1 MYSADHYTHGTLV
14 IDTLLSKSNIGL
26 LFFIAII
33 AIILSV
39 LSYQYSS
46 FTASKI
52 AGIASDDV
60 RTNAKIEAYHLS
72 QILIHSINSITN
84 NFRALTNSLPVLN
97 AETDTIQFLLN
108 NAQDSTS
115 ELTSAYY
122 LLDSNGKVISSS
134 NKSGTELEYESG
146 LDLRNM
152 EYYLIPR
159 NTQLPYYSTVNQ
171 SPDGAKIFISF
182 PIFDQ
187 KTDVAGDTSGIN
199 TTRGIQGVIV
209 SAIDVERVGSFLQ
222 DKLSPEL
229 ISNVG
234 LMDKNGIFLYARNES
249 LIGKN
254 FLSKDFQSTIP
265 VNIKD
270 SYNNILKRSLRPE
283 AGAEDVS
290 FNDKTTTIS
299 YQPIIIDGK
308 QLWTLYIGSPHT
320 LTSDVGL
327 LIDQQKNFS
336 TLVVMVIGA
345 LAIGI
350 AFVILSW
357 NKRLK
362 TSVTNRTLELK
373 TANDS
378 LTESNRLLADANE
391 QLKVHDKMQK
401 EFINVAAHEL
411 RTPIMPILG
420 DAQYI
425 ERQFSSEDV
434 RIQIEKDQVSSLI
447 RNAKRLDRLASDILD
462 VTRIESKSLR
472 LHKEK
477 FNLKDVVCGSLADV
491 KRYDNERSKFPD
503 VRYTPKDI
511 FLEADKG
518 RLTQVITN
526 LLSNAIK
533 FTDNG
538 VITIDTTESDKE
550 VIVSI
555 RDTGSGIGPEIFPK
569 LFSKF
574 ITKSDRGTGLGLF
587 ISKSIME
594 SHGGRIWAENNQFGP
609 GATFYFS
616 LPAANSCLD
625 RH

>member
-1 MYSADHYTHGTLV
+1 MINSLF
-14 IDTLLSKSNIGL
+14 SKSNIGL

-33 AIILSV
+33 ATILSI

-52 AGIASDDV
+52 AGIASEDV
-60 RTNAKIEAYHLS
+60 RSNAEIEAYHLS

-84 NFRALTNSLPVLN
+84 NLEALTNSVPLLYSDNQTVK
-97 AETDTIQFLLN
+97 FLLN
-108 NAQDSTS
+108 NAQDSTR

-122 LLDSNGKVISSS
+122 LLDSNGKVISWSNSS
-134 NKSGTELEYESG
+134 DSELQLQRD
-146 LDLRNM
+146 LDLSKM
-152 EYYLIPR
+152 EYYLAPR
-159 NTQLPYYSTVNQ
+159 NTKMPYYSTVNR
-171 SPDGAKIFISF
+171 SPSGDKIFISF
-182 PIFDQ
+182 PILSTSVDTARN
-187 KTDVAGDTSGIN
+187 TD
-199 TTRGIQGVIV
+199 TTESFRGVIV
-209 SAIDVERVGSFLQ
+209 SAIDVNRVGKFLQ
-222 DKLSPEL
+222 DRLSPEL
-229 ISNVG
+229 VSNVG

-265 VNIKD
+265 SNIKN
-270 SYNNILKRSLRPE
+270 SYNDILKRSLGPR
-283 AGAEDVS
+283 AGAQDVS
-290 FNDKTTTIS
+290 ISDKTTTIS
-299 YQPIIIDGK
+299 YRPIIIDGK

-327 LIDQQKNFS
+327 LIEQQKNFS
-336 TLVVMVIGA
+336 TMVVIIIGA
-345 LAIGI
+345 IAIGI

-362 TSVTNRTLELK
+362 TSVMNRTLELK
-373 TANDS
+373 RANDS
-378 LTESNRLLADANE
+378 LIESNRLLEAANE
-391 QLKVHDKMQK
+391 QLKVHDRMQK

-425 ERQFSSEDV
+425 ERQFDNDDP

-462 VTRIESKSLR
+462 VTRIESKSLK
-472 LHKEK
+472 LNKEK
-477 FNLKDVVCGSLADV
+477 FNLKDIVLSNLADI
-491 KRYDNERSKFPD
+491 KRFEYEGSGFPD
-503 VRYTPKDI
+503 IKYIPKDI
-511 FLEADKG
+511 IVNADKG
-518 RLTQVITN
+518 RLSQVIAN

-533 FTDNG
+533 FTDKG
-538 VITIDTTESDKE
+538 VITIKTSESDGE
-550 VIVSI
+550 VIASI
-555 RDTGSGIGPEIFPK
+555 RDSGSGIDPEIFPK

-587 ISKSIME
+587 ISKSIIE
-594 SHGGRIWAENNQFGP
+594 SHGGKIWAENNRFEP

-616 LPAANSCLD
+616 LPAVDNGLD

>member
-1 MYSADHYTHGTLV
+1 V
-14 IDTLLSKSNIGL
+14 INSLFSKSNIGL

-33 AIILSV
+33 ATILSI

-52 AGIASDDV
+52 AGISSEDV
-60 RTNAKIEAYHLS
+60 RSNARIEAYHLS

-84 NFRALTNSLPVLN
+84 NLEALTNSVPLLYSDNQTVK
-97 AETDTIQFLLN
+97 FLLN
-108 NAQDSTS
+108 NAQDSTR

-122 LLDSNGKVISSS
+122 LIDSNGKVISWSD
-134 NKSGTELEYESG
+134 SGDSELQLQRD
-146 LDLRNM
+146 LDLSKM
-152 EYYLIPR
+152 EYYLSPR
-159 NTQLPYYSTVNQ
+159 NTEMPYYSTVIR
-171 SPDGAKIFISF
+171 SPSGDKIFISF
-182 PIFDQ
+182 PILSSS
-187 KTDVAGDTSGIN
+187 VDTARN
-199 TTRGIQGVIV
+199 TNTSNATESFRGVIV
-209 SAIDVERVGSFLQ
+209 SAIDVNRVGKFLQ
-222 DKLSPEL
+222 DRLSPEL
-229 ISNVG
+229 VSNVG

-265 VNIKD
+265 SNIKN
-270 SYNNILKRSLRPE
+270 SYNDILKRSLGPR
-283 AGAEDVS
+283 AGAQDVS
-290 FNDKTTTIS
+290 ISDKTTTIS
-299 YQPIIIDGK
+299 YRPIIIDGK

-336 TLVVMVIGA
+336 TMVVIIIGA
-345 LAIGI
+345 IAIGI
-350 AFVILSW
+350 AFIILSW

-362 TSVTNRTLELK
+362 TSVMNRTLELK
-373 TANDS
+373 RANDS
-378 LTESNRLLADANE
+378 LIESNRLLEAANE
-391 QLKVHDKMQK
+391 QLKVHDRMQK

-425 ERQFSSEDV
+425 ERQFDNDDP

-462 VTRIESKSLR
+462 VTRIESKSLK
-472 LHKEK
+472 LNKEK
-477 FNLKDVVCGSLADV
+477 FNLKDIILSNLADI
-491 KRYDNERSKFPD
+491 KRFEYEGSGFPD
-503 VRYTPKDI
+503 IKYTPKDI
-511 FLEADKG
+511 IVNADKG
-518 RLTQVITN
+518 RLSQVIAN

-533 FTDNG
+533 FTDKG
-538 VITIDTTESDKE
+538 VISIETSESDGE
-550 VIVSI
+550 VIATI
-555 RDTGSGIGPEIFPK
+555 RDSGSGIDPEIFPK

-587 ISKSIME
+587 ISKSIIE
-594 SHGGRIWAENNQFGP
+594 SHGGKIWAENNRFEP

-616 LPAANSCLD
+616 LPAVDNGLD

>member
-1 MYSADHYTHGTLV
+1 MINSLF
-14 IDTLLSKSNIGL
+14 SKSNIGL

-33 AIILSV
+33 ATILSI

-52 AGIASDDV
+52 AGIASEDV
-60 RTNAKIEAYHLS
+60 RSNARIEAYHLS

-84 NFRALTNSLPVLN
+84 NLEALTNSVPLLYSDNQTVK
-97 AETDTIQFLLN
+97 FLLN
-108 NAQDSTS
+108 NAQDSTR

-122 LLDSNGKVISSS
+122 LLDSNGKVISWSNSS
-134 NKSGTELEYESG
+134 DSG
-146 LDLRNM
+146 LQLQRDLDLSKM
-152 EYYLIPR
+152 EYYLAPR
-159 NTQLPYYSTVNQ
+159 NTKMPYYSTVSR
-171 SPDGAKIFISF
+171 SPSGDKIFISF
-182 PIFDQ
+182 PILS
-187 KTDVAGDTSGIN
+187 TSVDTSRNTDTPN
-199 TTRGIQGVIV
+199 TTESFRGVIV
-209 SAIDVERVGSFLQ
+209 SAIDVNRVGKFLQ
-222 DKLSPEL
+222 DRLSPEL
-229 ISNVG
+229 VSNVG

-265 VNIKD
+265 SNIKN
-270 SYNNILKRSLRPE
+270 SYNDILKRSLGPR
-283 AGAEDVS
+283 AGAQDVS
-290 FNDKTTTIS
+290 ISDKTTTIS
-299 YQPIIIDGK
+299 YRPIIIDGK

-327 LIDQQKNFS
+327 LIEQQKNFS
-336 TLVVMVIGA
+336 TMVVIIIGA
-345 LAIGI
+345 IAIGI
-350 AFVILSW
+350 AFIILSW

-362 TSVTNRTLELK
+362 TSVMNRTFELK
-373 TANDS
+373 RANDS
-378 LTESNRLLADANE
+378 LIESNRLLEAANE
-391 QLKVHDKMQK
+391 QLKVHDRMQK

-425 ERQFSSEDV
+425 ERQFDNDDP

-462 VTRIESKSLR
+462 VTRIESKSLK
-472 LHKEK
+472 LNKEK
-477 FNLKDVVCGSLADV
+477 FNLKDIVLSNLADI
-491 KRYDNERSKFPD
+491 KRFEYEGSGFPD
-503 VRYTPKDI
+503 IKYTPKDI
-511 FLEADKG
+511 IVNADKG
-518 RLTQVITN
+518 RLSQVIAN

-533 FTDNG
+533 FTDKG
-538 VITIDTTESDKE
+538 VITIETSESDGE
-550 VIVSI
+550 VIASI
-555 RDTGSGIGPEIFPK
+555 RDSGSGIDPEIFPK

-587 ISKSIME
+587 ISKSIIE
-594 SHGGRIWAENNQFGP
+594 SHGGKIWAENNRFEP

-616 LPAANSCLD
+616 LPAVDNGLD

>member
-1 MYSADHYTHGTLV
+1 MINSLF
-14 IDTLLSKSNIGL
+14 SKSNIGL

-33 AIILSV
+33 ATILSI

-52 AGIASDDV
+52 AGIASEDV
-60 RTNAKIEAYHLS
+60 RSNAEIEAYHLS

-84 NFRALTNSLPVLN
+84 NLEALTNSVPLLYSDNQTV
-97 AETDTIQFLLN
+97 QFLLN
-108 NAQDSTS
+108 NAQDSTR

-122 LLDSNGKVISSS
+122 LLDSNGKVISWSNSS
-134 NKSGTELEYESG
+134 DSELQLQRD
-146 LDLRNM
+146 LDLSKM
-152 EYYLIPR
+152 EYYLAPR
-159 NTQLPYYSTVNQ
+159 NTKMPYYSTVNR
-171 SPDGAKIFISF
+171 SPSGDKIFISF
-182 PIFDQ
+182 PILSTSVDTAR
-187 KTDVAGDTSGIN
+187 KTD
-199 TTRGIQGVIV
+199 TTESFRGVIV
-209 SAIDVERVGSFLQ
+209 SAIDVNRVGKFLQ
-222 DKLSPEL
+222 DRLSPEL
-229 ISNVG
+229 VSNVG

-265 VNIKD
+265 SNIKN
-270 SYNNILKRSLRPE
+270 SYNDILKRSLGPR
-283 AGAEDVS
+283 AGAQDVS
-290 FNDKTTTIS
+290 ISDKTTTIS
-299 YQPIIIDGK
+299 YRPIIIDGK

-327 LIDQQKNFS
+327 LIEQQKNFS
-336 TLVVMVIGA
+336 TMVVIIIGA
-345 LAIGI
+345 IAIGI

-362 TSVTNRTLELK
+362 TSVMNRTLELK
-373 TANDS
+373 RANDS
-378 LTESNRLLADANE
+378 LIESNRLLEAANE
-391 QLKVHDKMQK
+391 QLKVHDRMQK

-425 ERQFSSEDV
+425 ERQFDNDDP

-462 VTRIESKSLR
+462 VTRIESKSLKLNR
-472 LHKEK
+472 EK
-477 FNLKDVVCGSLADV
+477 FNLKDIVLSNLADI
-491 KRYDNERSKFPD
+491 KRFEYEGSGFPD
-503 VRYTPKDI
+503 IKYIPKDI
-511 FLEADKG
+511 IVNADKG
-518 RLTQVITN
+518 RLSQVIAN

-533 FTDNG
+533 FTDKG
-538 VITIDTTESDKE
+538 VITIKTSESDGE
-550 VIVSI
+550 VIASI
-555 RDTGSGIGPEIFPK
+555 RDSGSGIDPEIFPK

-587 ISKSIME
+587 ISKSIIE
-594 SHGGRIWAENNQFGP
+594 SHGGKIWAENNRFEP

-616 LPAANSCLD
+616 LPAVDNGLD

>member
-1 MYSADHYTHGTLV
+1 MINSLF
-14 IDTLLSKSNIGL
+14 SKSNIGL

-33 AIILSV
+33 ATILSI

-52 AGIASDDV
+52 AGISSEDV
-60 RTNAKIEAYHLS
+60 RSNARIEAYHLS

-84 NFRALTNSLPVLN
+84 NLEALTNSVPLLYSDNQTVR
-97 AETDTIQFLLN
+97 FLLN
-108 NAQDSTS
+108 NAQDSTR

-122 LLDSNGKVISSS
+122 LIDSNGKVISWS
-134 NKSGTELEYESG
+134 NSGDSELQLQRDS
-146 LDLRNM
+146 DLSKM
-152 EYYLIPR
+152 DYYLSPR
-159 NTQLPYYSTVNQ
+159 NTEMPYYSTVIR
-171 SPDGAKIFISF
+171 SPSGDKIFISF
-182 PIFDQ
+182 PILSSSL
-187 KTDVAGDTSGIN
+187 DTARN
-199 TTRGIQGVIV
+199 TNTSNATESFRGVIV
-209 SAIDVERVGSFLQ
+209 SAIDVNRVGKFLQ
-222 DKLSPEL
+222 DRLSPEL
-229 ISNVG
+229 VSNVG

-265 VNIKD
+265 SNIKN
-270 SYNNILKRSLRPE
+270 SYNDILKRSLGPR
-283 AGAEDVS
+283 AGAQDVS
-290 FNDKTTTIS
+290 ISDKTTTIS
-299 YQPIIIDGK
+299 YRPIIIDGK

-336 TLVVMVIGA
+336 TMVVIIIGA
-345 LAIGI
+345 IAIGI
-350 AFVILSW
+350 AFIILSW

-362 TSVTNRTLELK
+362 TSVMNRTLELK
-373 TANDS
+373 RANDS
-378 LTESNRLLADANE
+378 LIESNRLLEAANE
-391 QLKVHDKMQK
+391 QLKVHDRMQK

-425 ERQFSSEDV
+425 ERQFDNDDP

-447 RNAKRLDRLASDILD
+447 RNAKRLDILASDILD
-462 VTRIESKSLR
+462 VTRIESKSLK
-472 LHKEK
+472 LNKQK
-477 FNLKDVVCGSLADV
+477 FNLKDIILSNLADI
-491 KRYDNERSKFPD
+491 KRFEYEGSVFPD
-503 VRYTPKDI
+503 IKYTPKDI
-511 FLEADKG
+511 IVNADKG
-518 RLTQVITN
+518 RLSQVIAN

-533 FTDNG
+533 FTDKG
-538 VITIDTTESDKE
+538 VISIETSESDGE
-550 VIVSI
+550 VIATI
-555 RDTGSGIGPEIFPK
+555 RDSGSGIDPEIFPK

-587 ISKSIME
+587 ISKSIIE
-594 SHGGRIWAENNQFGP
+594 SHGGKIWAENNRFEP

-616 LPAANSCLD
+616 LPAVDNGLD

>member
-1 MYSADHYTHGTLV
+1 MINSLF
-14 IDTLLSKSNIGL
+14 SKSNIGL

-33 AIILSV
+33 ATILSI

-52 AGIASDDV
+52 AGISSEDV
-60 RTNAKIEAYHLS
+60 RSNARIEAYHLS

-84 NFRALTNSLPVLN
+84 NLEALTNSVPLLYSDNQTVK
-97 AETDTIQFLLN
+97 FLLN
-108 NAQDSTS
+108 NAQDSTR

-122 LLDSNGKVISSS
+122 LIDSSGKVISWS
-134 NKSGTELEYESG
+134 NSGDSELQLQRDS
-146 LDLRNM
+146 DLSKM
-152 EYYLIPR
+152 DYYLSPR
-159 NTQLPYYSTVNQ
+159 NTEMPYYSTVIR
-171 SPDGAKIFISF
+171 SPSGDKIFISF
-182 PIFDQ
+182 PILSSS
-187 KTDVAGDTSGIN
+187 VDTARN
-199 TTRGIQGVIV
+199 TNTSNATESFRGVIV
-209 SAIDVERVGSFLQ
+209 SAIDVNRVGKFLQ
-222 DKLSPEL
+222 DRLSPEL
-229 ISNVG
+229 VSNVG

-265 VNIKD
+265 SNIKN
-270 SYNNILKRSLRPE
+270 SYNDILKRSLGPR
-283 AGAEDVS
+283 AGAQDVS
-290 FNDKTTTIS
+290 ISDKTTTIS
-299 YQPIIIDGK
+299 YRPIIIDGK

-336 TLVVMVIGA
+336 TMVVIIIGA
-345 LAIGI
+345 IAIGI
-350 AFVILSW
+350 AFIILSW

-362 TSVTNRTLELK
+362 TSVMNRTLELK
-373 TANDS
+373 RANDS
-378 LTESNRLLADANE
+378 LIESNRLLEAANE
-391 QLKVHDKMQK
+391 QLKVHDRMQK

-425 ERQFSSEDV
+425 ERQFDNDDP

-462 VTRIESKSLR
+462 VTRIESKSLK
-472 LHKEK
+472 LNKEK
-477 FNLKDVVCGSLADV
+477 FNLKDIILSNLADI
-491 KRYDNERSKFPD
+491 KRFEYEGSVFPD
-503 VRYTPKDI
+503 IKYTPKDI
-511 FLEADKG
+511 IVNADKG
-518 RLTQVITN
+518 RLSQVIAN

-533 FTDNG
+533 FTDKG
-538 VITIDTTESDKE
+538 VISIETSESDGE
-550 VIVSI
+550 VIATI
-555 RDTGSGIGPEIFPK
+555 RDSGSGIDPEIFPK

-587 ISKSIME
+587 ISKSIIE
-594 SHGGRIWAENNQFGP
+594 SHGGKIWAENNRFEP

-616 LPAANSCLD
+616 LPAVDNGLD

>member
-1 MYSADHYTHGTLV
+1 MINSLF
-14 IDTLLSKSNIGL
+14 SKSNIGL

-33 AIILSV
+33 ATILSI

-52 AGIASDDV
+52 AGISSEDV
-60 RTNAKIEAYHLS
+60 RSNARIEAYHLS

-84 NFRALTNSLPVLN
+84 NLEALTNSVPLLYSDNQTVK
-97 AETDTIQFLLN
+97 FLLN
-108 NAQDSTS
+108 NAQDSTR

-122 LLDSNGKVISSS
+122 LLDSNGKVISWS
-134 NKSGTELEYESG
+134 NSGDSELQLQRD
-146 LDLRNM
+146 LDLSKM
-152 EYYLIPR
+152 EYYLSPR
-159 NTQLPYYSTVNQ
+159 NTEMPYYSTVIR
-171 SPDGAKIFISF
+171 SPSGDKIFISF
-182 PIFDQ
+182 PILISS
-187 KTDVAGDTSGIN
+187 VDTARN
-199 TTRGIQGVIV
+199 TNTSNATESFRGVIV
-209 SAIDVERVGSFLQ
+209 SAIDVNRVGKFLQ
-222 DKLSPEL
+222 DRLSPEL
-229 ISNVG
+229 VSNVG

-265 VNIKD
+265 SNIKN
-270 SYNNILKRSLRPE
+270 SYNDILKRSLGPR
-283 AGAEDVS
+283 AGAQDVS
-290 FNDKTTTIS
+290 ISDKTTTIS
-299 YQPIIIDGK
+299 YRPIIIDGK

-336 TLVVMVIGA
+336 TMVVIIIGA
-345 LAIGI
+345 IAIGI
-350 AFVILSW
+350 AFIILSW

-362 TSVTNRTLELK
+362 TSVMNRTLELK
-373 TANDS
+373 RANDS
-378 LTESNRLLADANE
+378 LIESNRLLEAANE
-391 QLKVHDKMQK
+391 QLKVHDRMQK

-425 ERQFSSEDV
+425 ERQFDNDDP

-462 VTRIESKSLR
+462 VTRIESKSLK
-472 LHKEK
+472 LNKEK
-477 FNLKDVVCGSLADV
+477 FNLKDIILSNLADI
-491 KRYDNERSKFPD
+491 KRFEYEGSGFPD
-503 VRYTPKDI
+503 IKYTPKDI
-511 FLEADKG
+511 IVNADKG
-518 RLTQVITN
+518 RLSQVIAN

-533 FTDNG
+533 FTDKG
-538 VITIDTTESDKE
+538 VISIETSESDGE
-550 VIVSI
+550 VIATI
-555 RDTGSGIGPEIFPK
+555 RDSGSGIDPEIFPK

-587 ISKSIME
+587 ISKSIIE
-594 SHGGRIWAENNQFGP
+594 SHGGKIWAENNRFEP

-616 LPAANSCLD
+616 LPAVENGLD

>member
-1 MYSADHYTHGTLV
+1 M
-14 IDTLLSKSNIGL
+14 IDTLFSKGNIGL

-46 FTASKI
+46 LTASKI

-60 RTNAKIEAYHLS
+60 RSNARTEAYHLS
-72 QILIHSINSITN
+72 QILIHSINSVTN
-84 NFRALTNSLPVLN
+84 NLEALTNSLLVLN
-97 AETDTIQFLLN
+97 SENQTIQLLLD
-108 NAQDSTS
+108 NAQNSTG
-115 ELTSAYY
+115 ELTDAYY
-122 LLDSNGKVISSS
+122 LLDSRGRVISSS
-134 NKSGTELEYESG
+134 NNSGTRLEFESG
-146 LDLRNM
+146 LDLSKM
-152 EYYLIPR
+152 EYYLIPS
-159 NTQLPYYSTVNQ
+159 NTKLPYYSTVKQ
-171 SPDGAKIFISF
+171 SIEGPRIFVSF
-182 PIFDQ
+182 PIFNSENDPL
-187 KTDVAGDTSGIN
+187 GN
-199 TTRGIQGVIV
+199 TNGTNTKKFRGVIV
-209 SAIDVERVGSFLQ
+209 TAIDVERVGKFLQ

-234 LMDKNGIFLYARNES
+234 LMDNNGIFLYARNES

-265 VNIKD
+265 ANIKD
-270 SYNNILKRSLRPE
+270 SYNDILKHSLGPE
-283 AGAEDVS
+283 PGSEDVS
-290 FNDKTTTIS
+290 FNDKTITIS
-299 YQPIIIDGK
+299 YQPIIIDAK

-345 LAIGI
+345 IAIGI

-357 NKRLK
+357 NRRLQ
-362 TSVTNRTLELK
+362 TSVRNRTLELK

-378 LTESNRLLADANE
+378 LTESNRLLAAANE
-391 QLKVHDKMQK
+391 QLKVHDRMQK

-425 ERQFSSEDV
+425 ERQFNSEDL
-434 RIQIEKDQVSSLI
+434 RIQIEKDQISSLI

-462 VTRIESKSLR
+462 VTRIESKSLK
-472 LHKEK
+472 LHKERV
-477 FNLKDVVCGSLADV
+477 NLKDVICGVLADV
-491 KRYDNERSKFPD
+491 KKYDNKGSQFPEI
-503 VRYTPKDI
+503 RYTPKDVFI
-511 FLEADKG
+511 KADKG
-518 RLTQVITN
+518 RLSQVITN

-533 FTDNG
+533 FTENG
-538 VITIDTTESDKE
+538 LITIDTSESDKE

-555 RDTGSGIGPEIFPK
+555 RDTGSGIDPEIYPK

-587 ISKSIME
+587 ISKSIIE
-594 SHGGRIWAENNQFGP
+594 SHGGRIWAENNQKGP
-609 GATFYFS
+609 GAAFYFS
-616 LPAANSCLD
+616 LPASEDAD
-625 RH
+625 TQ

>member
-1 MYSADHYTHGTLV
+1 MINSLF
-14 IDTLLSKSNIGL
+14 SKSNIGL

-33 AIILSV
+33 ATILSI

-52 AGIASDDV
+52 AGISSEDV
-60 RTNAKIEAYHLS
+60 RSNARIEAYHLS

-84 NFRALTNSLPVLN
+84 NLEALTNSVPLLYSDNQTVR
-97 AETDTIQFLLN
+97 FLLN
-108 NAQDSTS
+108 NAQDSTR

-122 LLDSNGKVISSS
+122 LIDSNGKVISWS
-134 NKSGTELEYESG
+134 NSGDSELQLQRDS
-146 LDLRNM
+146 DLSKM
-152 EYYLIPR
+152 DYYLSPR
-159 NTQLPYYSTVNQ
+159 NTEMPYYSTVIR
-171 SPDGAKIFISF
+171 SPSGDKIFISF
-182 PIFDQ
+182 PILSSSL
-187 KTDVAGDTSGIN
+187 DTARN
-199 TTRGIQGVIV
+199 TNTSNATESFRGVIV
-209 SAIDVERVGSFLQ
+209 SAIDVNRVGKFLQ
-222 DKLSPEL
+222 DRLSPEL
-229 ISNVG
+229 VSNVG

-265 VNIKD
+265 SNIKN
-270 SYNNILKRSLRPE
+270 SYNDILKRSLGPR
-283 AGAEDVS
+283 AGAQDVS
-290 FNDKTTTIS
+290 ISDKTTTIS
-299 YQPIIIDGK
+299 YRPIIIDGK

-336 TLVVMVIGA
+336 TMVVIIIGA
-345 LAIGI
+345 IAIGI
-350 AFVILSW
+350 AFIILSW

-362 TSVTNRTLELK
+362 TSVMNRTLELK
-373 TANDS
+373 RANDS
-378 LTESNRLLADANE
+378 LIESNRLLEAANE
-391 QLKVHDKMQK
+391 QLKVHDRMQK

-425 ERQFSSEDV
+425 ERQFDNDDP

-462 VTRIESKSLR
+462 VTRIESKSLK
-472 LHKEK
+472 LNKEK
-477 FNLKDVVCGSLADV
+477 FNLKDIILSNLADI
-491 KRYDNERSKFPD
+491 KRFEYEGSVFPD
-503 VRYTPKDI
+503 IKYTPKDI
-511 FLEADKG
+511 IVNADKG
-518 RLTQVITN
+518 RLSQVIAN

-533 FTDNG
+533 FTDKG
-538 VITIDTTESDKE
+538 VISIETSESDGE
-550 VIVSI
+550 VIATI
-555 RDTGSGIGPEIFPK
+555 RDSGSGIDPEIFPK

-587 ISKSIME
+587 ISKSIIE
-594 SHGGRIWAENNQFGP
+594 SHGGKIWAENNRFEP

-616 LPAANSCLD
+616 LPAVDNGLD

>member
-1 MYSADHYTHGTLV
+1 MINSLF
-14 IDTLLSKSNIGL
+14 SKSNIGL

-33 AIILSV
+33 ATILSI

-52 AGIASDDV
+52 AGIASEDV
-60 RTNAKIEAYHLS
+60 RSNARIEAYHLS

-84 NFRALTNSLPVLN
+84 NLEALTNSVPLLYSDNQTVK
-97 AETDTIQFLLN
+97 FLLN
-108 NAQDSTS
+108 NAQDSTR

-122 LLDSNGKVISSS
+122 LLDSNGKVISWSNSS
-134 NKSGTELEYESG
+134 DSELQLQRD
-146 LDLRNM
+146 LDLSKM
-152 EYYLIPR
+152 EYYLAPR
-159 NTQLPYYSTVNQ
+159 NTKMPYYSTVNR
-171 SPDGAKIFISF
+171 SPSGDKIFISF
-182 PIFDQ
+182 PILSTSVDTARN
-187 KTDVAGDTSGIN
+187 TDTPN
-199 TTRGIQGVIV
+199 TTESFRGVIV
-209 SAIDVERVGSFLQ
+209 SAIDVNRVGKFLQ
-222 DKLSPEL
+222 DRLSPEL
-229 ISNVG
+229 VSNVG

-265 VNIKD
+265 SNIKN
-270 SYNNILKRSLRPE
+270 SYNDILKRSLGPR
-283 AGAEDVS
+283 AGAQDVS
-290 FNDKTTTIS
+290 ISDKTTTIS
-299 YQPIIIDGK
+299 YRPIIIDGK

-327 LIDQQKNFS
+327 LIEQQKNFS
-336 TLVVMVIGA
+336 TMVVIIIGA
-345 LAIGI
+345 IAIGI
-350 AFVILSW
+350 AFIILSW

-362 TSVTNRTLELK
+362 TSVMNRTLELK
-373 TANDS
+373 RANDS
-378 LTESNRLLADANE
+378 LIESNRLLEAANE
-391 QLKVHDKMQK
+391 QLKVHDRMQK

-425 ERQFSSEDV
+425 ERQFDNDDP

-462 VTRIESKSLR
+462 VTRIESKSLK
-472 LHKEK
+472 LNKEK
-477 FNLKDVVCGSLADV
+477 FNLKDIVLSNLADI
-491 KRYDNERSKFPD
+491 KRFEYEGSGFPD
-503 VRYTPKDI
+503 IKYTPKDI
-511 FLEADKG
+511 IVNADKG
-518 RLTQVITN
+518 RLSQVIAN

-533 FTDNG
+533 FTDKG
-538 VITIDTTESDKE
+538 VITIETSESDGE
-550 VIVSI
+550 VIASI
-555 RDTGSGIGPEIFPK
+555 RDSGSGIDPEIFPK

-587 ISKSIME
+587 ISKSIIE
-594 SHGGRIWAENNQFGP
+594 SHGGKIWAENNRFEP

-616 LPAANSCLD
+616 LPAVDNGLD

>member
-1 MYSADHYTHGTLV
+1 V
-14 IDTLLSKSNIGL
+14 INSLFSKSSIGL

-33 AIILSV
+33 ATILSI

-52 AGIASDDV
+52 AGISSEDV
-60 RTNAKIEAYHLS
+60 RSNARIEAYHLS

-84 NFRALTNSLPVLN
+84 NLEALTNSVPLLYSDNQTVK
-97 AETDTIQFLLN
+97 FLLN
-108 NAQDSTS
+108 NAQDSTR

-122 LLDSNGKVISSS
+122 LIDSNGKVISWS
-134 NKSGTELEYESG
+134 NSGDSELQLQID
-146 LDLRNM
+146 LDLSKM
-152 EYYLIPR
+152 EYYLSPR
-159 NTQLPYYSTVNQ
+159 NTAMPYYSTVIR
-171 SPDGAKIFISF
+171 SPSGDKIFISF
-182 PIFDQ
+182 PISSSS
-187 KTDVAGDTSGIN
+187 VDTARN
-199 TTRGIQGVIV
+199 TNTSNATESFRGVIV
-209 SAIDVERVGSFLQ
+209 SAIDVNRVGKFLQ
-222 DKLSPEL
+222 DRLSPEL
-229 ISNVG
+229 VSNVG

-265 VNIKD
+265 SNIKN
-270 SYNNILKRSLRPE
+270 SYNDILKRSLGPR
-283 AGAEDVS
+283 AGAQDVS
-290 FNDKTTTIS
+290 ISDKTTTIS
-299 YQPIIIDGK
+299 YRPIIIDGK

-336 TLVVMVIGA
+336 TMVVIIIGA
-345 LAIGI
+345 IAIGI
-350 AFVILSW
+350 AFIILSW

-362 TSVTNRTLELK
+362 TSVMNRTLELK
-373 TANDS
+373 RANDS
-378 LTESNRLLADANE
+378 LIESNRLLEAANE
-391 QLKVHDKMQK
+391 QLKVHDRMQK

-425 ERQFSSEDV
+425 ERQFDNDDP

-462 VTRIESKSLR
+462 VTRIESKSLK
-472 LHKEK
+472 LNKEK
-477 FNLKDVVCGSLADV
+477 FNLKDIILSNLADI
-491 KRYDNERSKFPD
+491 KRFEYEGSGFPD
-503 VRYTPKDI
+503 IKYTPKDI
-511 FLEADKG
+511 IVNADKG
-518 RLTQVITN
+518 RLSQVIAN

-538 VITIDTTESDKE
+538 VISIETSESDGE
-550 VIVSI
+550 VIATI
-555 RDTGSGIGPEIFPK
+555 RDSGSGIDPEVFPK

-587 ISKSIME
+587 ISKSIIE
-594 SHGGRIWAENNQFGP
+594 SHGGKIWAENNRFEP

-616 LPAANSCLD
+616 LPAVDNGLD

>member
-1 MYSADHYTHGTLV
+1 V
-14 IDTLLSKSNIGL
+14 INSLFSKSNIGL

-33 AIILSV
+33 ATILSI

-52 AGIASDDV
+52 AGISSEDV
-60 RTNAKIEAYHLS
+60 RSNARIEAYHLS

-84 NFRALTNSLPVLN
+84 NLEALTTSVPLLYSDNQTVK
-97 AETDTIQFLLN
+97 FLLN
-108 NAQDSTS
+108 NAQDSTR

-122 LLDSNGKVISSS
+122 LMDSNGKVISWS
-134 NKSGTELEYESG
+134 NSGDSELQLQRD
-146 LDLRNM
+146 LDLSKM
-152 EYYLIPR
+152 EYYLSPR
-159 NTQLPYYSTVNQ
+159 NTEMPYYSTVNP
-171 SPDGAKIFISF
+171 SPSGDKIFISF
-182 PIFDQ
+182 PILSSSVD
-187 KTDVAGDTSGIN
+187 TARNTDTSN
-199 TTRGIQGVIV
+199 ATKSFRGVIV
-209 SAIDVERVGSFLQ
+209 SAIDVNRVGKFLQ
-222 DKLSPEL
+222 DRLSPEL
-229 ISNVG
+229 VSNIG

-265 VNIKD
+265 SNIKN
-270 SYNNILKRSLRPE
+270 SYNDILKRSLGPR
-283 AGAEDVS
+283 AGAQDVS
-290 FNDKTTTIS
+290 ISDKTTTIS
-299 YQPIIIDGK
+299 YRPIIIDGK
-308 QLWTLYIGSPHT
+308 QLWNLCIGSPHT

-336 TLVVMVIGA
+336 TMVVIIIGA
-345 LAIGI
+345 IAIGI
-350 AFVILSW
+350 AFIILSW

-362 TSVTNRTLELK
+362 TSVMNRTLELK
-373 TANDS
+373 RANDS
-378 LTESNRLLADANE
+378 LIESNRLLEAANE
-391 QLKVHDKMQK
+391 QLKVHDRMQK

-425 ERQFSSEDV
+425 ERQFDNDDP

-462 VTRIESKSLR
+462 VTRIESKSLK
-472 LHKEK
+472 LNKEK
-477 FNLKDVVCGSLADV
+477 FNLKDIVLSNLADI
-491 KRYDNERSKFPD
+491 KRFEYEDSGFPD
-503 VRYTPKDI
+503 IKYTPKDI
-511 FLEADKG
+511 IVNADKG
-518 RLTQVITN
+518 RLSQVIAN

-533 FTDNG
+533 FTDKG
-538 VITIDTTESDKE
+538 VILIETSESDGE
-550 VIVSI
+550 VIASI
-555 RDTGSGIGPEIFPK
+555 RDSGSGIDPDIFPK

-587 ISKSIME
+587 ISKSIIE
-594 SHGGRIWAENNQFGP
+594 SHGGKIWAENNRFEP

-616 LPAANSCLD
+616 LPAVDNGLD

>member
-1 MYSADHYTHGTLV
+1 V
-14 IDTLLSKSNIGL
+14 INSLFSKSNIGL

-33 AIILSV
+33 ATILSI

-52 AGIASDDV
+52 AGIASEDV
-60 RTNAKIEAYHLS
+60 RSNARIEAYHLS

-84 NFRALTNSLPVLN
+84 NLEALTNSVPLLYSDNQTVK
-97 AETDTIQFLLN
+97 FLLN
-108 NAQDSTS
+108 NAQDSTR

-122 LLDSNGKVISSS
+122 LLDSNGKVISWSNSS
-134 NKSGTELEYESG
+134 DSELQLQRD
-146 LDLRNM
+146 LDLSKM
-152 EYYLIPR
+152 EYYLAPR
-159 NTQLPYYSTVNQ
+159 NTKMPYYSTVNR
-171 SPDGAKIFISF
+171 SPSGDKIFISF
-182 PIFDQ
+182 PILSTSVDTARN
-187 KTDVAGDTSGIN
+187 TDTPN
-199 TTRGIQGVIV
+199 TTESFRGVIV
-209 SAIDVERVGSFLQ
+209 SAIDVNRVGKFLQ
-222 DKLSPEL
+222 DRLSPEL
-229 ISNVG
+229 VSNVG

-265 VNIKD
+265 SNIKN
-270 SYNNILKRSLRPE
+270 SYNDILKRSLGPR
-283 AGAEDVS
+283 AGAQDVS
-290 FNDKTTTIS
+290 ISDKTTTIS
-299 YQPIIIDGK
+299 YRPIIIDGK

-327 LIDQQKNFS
+327 LIEQQKNFS
-336 TLVVMVIGA
+336 TMVVIIIGA
-345 LAIGI
+345 IAIGI
-350 AFVILSW
+350 AFIILSW

-362 TSVTNRTLELK
+362 TSVMNRTLELK
-373 TANDS
+373 RANDS
-378 LTESNRLLADANE
+378 LIESNRLLEAANE
-391 QLKVHDKMQK
+391 QLKVHDRMQK

-425 ERQFSSEDV
+425 ERQFDNDDP

-462 VTRIESKSLR
+462 VTRIESKSLK
-472 LHKEK
+472 LNKEK
-477 FNLKDVVCGSLADV
+477 FNLKDIVLSNLADI
-491 KRYDNERSKFPD
+491 KRFEYEGSGFPD
-503 VRYTPKDI
+503 LKYTPKDI
-511 FLEADKG
+511 IVNADKG
-518 RLTQVITN
+518 RLSQVIAN

-533 FTDNG
+533 FTDKG
-538 VITIDTTESDKE
+538 VITIKTSESDGE
-550 VIVSI
+550 VIASI
-555 RDTGSGIGPEIFPK
+555 RDSGSGIDPEIFPK

-587 ISKSIME
+587 ISKSIIE
-594 SHGGRIWAENNQFGP
+594 SHGGKIWAENNRFEP

-616 LPAANSCLD
+616 LPAVDNGLD

>member
-1 MYSADHYTHGTLV
+1 V
-14 IDTLLSKSNIGL
+14 INSLFSKSNIGL

-33 AIILSV
+33 ATILSI

-46 FTASKI
+46 FTAGKI
-52 AGIASDDV
+52 AGISSEDV
-60 RTNAKIEAYHLS
+60 RSNARIEAYHLS

-84 NFRALTNSLPVLN
+84 NLEALTNSVPLLYSDNQTVK
-97 AETDTIQFLLN
+97 FLLN
-108 NAQDSTS
+108 NAQDSTR

-122 LLDSNGKVISSS
+122 LMDSNGKVISWS
-134 NKSGTELEYESG
+134 NSGDSELQLQRD
-146 LDLRNM
+146 LDLSKM
-152 EYYLIPR
+152 EYYLSPR
-159 NTQLPYYSTVNQ
+159 NTKMPYYSTVNR
-171 SPDGAKIFISF
+171 SPSGDKIFISF
-182 PIFDQ
+182 PILSSSVD
-187 KTDVAGDTSGIN
+187 TARNTDTSN
-199 TTRGIQGVIV
+199 VTESFRGVIV
-209 SAIDVERVGSFLQ
+209 SAIDVNRVGKFLQ
-222 DKLSPEL
+222 DRLSPEL
-229 ISNVG
+229 VSNVG

-265 VNIKD
+265 SNIKN
-270 SYNNILKRSLRPE
+270 SYNDILKRSLGPR
-283 AGAEDVS
+283 AGAQDVS
-290 FNDKTTTIS
+290 ISDKTTTIS
-299 YQPIIIDGK
+299 YRPIIIDGK

-336 TLVVMVIGA
+336 TMVVIIIGA
-345 LAIGI
+345 IAIGI
-350 AFVILSW
+350 AFIILSW

-362 TSVTNRTLELK
+362 TSVMNRTFELK
-373 TANDS
+373 RANDS
-378 LTESNRLLADANE
+378 LIESNRLLEAANE
-391 QLKVHDKMQK
+391 QLKVHDRMQK

-425 ERQFSSEDV
+425 ERQFDTDDP

-462 VTRIESKSLR
+462 VTRIESKSLK
-472 LHKEK
+472 LNKEK
-477 FNLKDVVCGSLADV
+477 FNLKDIVLSNLADI
-491 KRYDNERSKFPD
+491 KRFEYEGSGFPD
-503 VRYTPKDI
+503 IKYTPKDI
-511 FLEADKG
+511 FVYADKG
-518 RLTQVITN
+518 RLSQVIAN

-533 FTDNG
+533 FTDKG
-538 VITIDTTESDKE
+538 VISIETSESDGE
-550 VIVSI
+550 VIASI
-555 RDTGSGIGPEIFPK
+555 RDSGSGIDPEIFPK

-587 ISKSIME
+587 ISKSIVE
-594 SHGGRIWAENNQFGP
+594 SHGGRIWAENNRFEL

-616 LPAANSCLD
+616 LPAVDNGLN

>member
-1 MYSADHYTHGTLV
+1 M
-14 IDTLLSKSNIGL
+14 IDTLFSKGNVGL

-46 FTASKI
+46 LTANKI

-60 RTNAKIEAYHLS
+60 RSNARTEAYHLS
-72 QILIHSINSITN
+72 QILIHRINSVTN
-84 NFRALTNSLPVLN
+84 NLGFLTNSLLVLN
-97 AETDTIQFLLN
+97 SENQTIQLLLD
-108 NAQDSTS
+108 NAQNNTAD
-115 ELTSAYY
+115 LTDAYY
-122 LLDSNGKVISSS
+122 LLDSHGRVISSS
-134 NKSGTELEYESG
+134 NYSGTQLEFESG
-146 LDLRNM
+146 LDLSKM

-159 NTQLPYYSTVNQ
+159 NTKLQYYSTVTQ
-171 SPDGAKIFISF
+171 SIEGPKIFVSF
-182 PIFDQ
+182 PIFNSKSDLLGNANE
-187 KTDVAGDTSGIN
+187 TNMTELF
-199 TTRGIQGVIV
+199 RGVIV
-209 SAIDVERVGSFLQ
+209 TAIDVERVGKFLQ

-229 ISNVG
+229 IGNVG
-234 LMDKNGIFLYARNES
+234 LMDNNGIFLYARNES

-254 FLSKDFQSTIP
+254 FLSQDFQSTIP
-265 VNIKD
+265 ANIKD
-270 SYNNILKRSLRPE
+270 SYNDILRRSLGPE
-283 AGAEDVS
+283 PGSEDVS
-290 FNDKTTTIS
+290 FNDKTITIS

-345 LAIGI
+345 IAIGI

-357 NKRLK
+357 NKRLQ
-362 TSVTNRTLELK
+362 TSVRNRTLELK

-378 LTESNRLLADANE
+378 LTESNRLLAAANE
-391 QLKVHDKMQK
+391 QLKVHDRMQK

-425 ERQFSSEDV
+425 ERQFNSEDL
-434 RIQIEKDQVSSLI
+434 RIQIEKDQISSLI

-462 VTRIESKSLR
+462 VTRIESKSLK
-472 LHKEK
+472 LHKERI
-477 FNLKDVVCGSLADV
+477 NLKDVVYGNLADV
-491 KRYDNERSKFPD
+491 KKYDNEGYQLPEI
-503 VRYTPKDI
+503 RYTPKDVFI
-511 FLEADKG
+511 KADKG
-518 RLTQVITN
+518 RLSQVITN

-533 FTDNG
+533 FTENG
-538 VITIDTTESDKE
+538 LITIDTSESDRE

-555 RDTGSGIGPEIFPK
+555 RDTGSGIDPEIYPK

-574 ITKSDRGTGLGLF
+574 ITKSDKGTGLGLF
-587 ISKSIME
+587 ISKSIIE
-594 SHGGRIWAENNQFGP
+594 SHGGRIWAENNQNGP
-609 GATFYFS
+609 GAAFYFS
-616 LPAANSCLD
+616 LPTDAD
-625 RH
+625 TH

>member
-1 MYSADHYTHGTLV
+1 MYRRITLLIVTLV
-14 IDTLLSKSNIGL
+14 KDTLFSKSNIGL

-60 RTNAKIEAYHLS
+60 RSNAKIEAYHLS

-84 NFRALTNSLPVLN
+84 NLRALTNSVPVLN

-108 NAQDSTS
+108 NAQDSTD

-134 NKSGTELEYESG
+134 NNSGTELEFETG
-146 LDLRNM
+146 LDLHNM
-152 EYYLIPR
+152 EYYVIPR
-159 NTQLPYYSTVNQ
+159 NSQLPYYSTVKQ

-182 PIFDQ
+182 PILND
-187 KTDVAGDTSGIN
+187 KRDVVGDNSGIN
-199 TTRGIQGVIV
+199 TTGGIQGIIV
-209 SAIDVERVGSFLQ
+209 SAIDVESVGRFLQ

-254 FLSKDFQSTIP
+254 FLSKAFQSTIP

-270 SYNNILKRSLRPE
+270 SYNDILKRSLGPE

-336 TLVVMVIGA
+336 TLVVLVIGA

-462 VTRIESKSLR
+462 VTRIESKSLK
-472 LHKEK
+472 LHKER
-477 FNLKDVVCGSLADV
+477 FNLSDVVCGSLADIR
-491 KRYDNERSKFPD
+491 RYENERANFPE
-503 VRYTPKDI
+503 VRYIRKDI
-511 FLEADKG
+511 FLKADKG

-538 VITIDTTESDKE
+538 VITIDTYGMDKE

-555 RDTGSGIGPEIFPK
+555 RDTGSGIDPEIIPK

-587 ISKSIME
+587 ISKSIIE
-594 SHGGRIWAENNQFGP
+594 SHGGRIWAENNQIGP

-616 LPAANSCLD
+616 LPTANSDLD

>member
-1 MYSADHYTHGTLV
+1 MINSLF
-14 IDTLLSKSNIGL
+14 SKSNIGL

-33 AIILSV
+33 ATILSI

-52 AGIASDDV
+52 AGIASEDV
-60 RTNAKIEAYHLS
+60 RSNARIEAYHLS

-84 NFRALTNSLPVLN
+84 NLEALTNSVPLLYSDNQTVK
-97 AETDTIQFLLN
+97 FLLN
-108 NAQDSTS
+108 NAQDSTR

-122 LLDSNGKVISSS
+122 LLDSNGKVISWSNSS
-134 NKSGTELEYESG
+134 DSELQLQRD
-146 LDLRNM
+146 LDLSKM
-152 EYYLIPR
+152 EYYLAPR
-159 NTQLPYYSTVNQ
+159 NTKMPYYSTVNR
-171 SPDGAKIFISF
+171 SPSGDKIFISF
-182 PIFDQ
+182 PILSTSVDTARN
-187 KTDVAGDTSGIN
+187 TDTPN
-199 TTRGIQGVIV
+199 TTESFRGVIV
-209 SAIDVERVGSFLQ
+209 SAIDVNRVGKFLQ
-222 DKLSPEL
+222 DRLSPEL
-229 ISNVG
+229 VSNVG

-265 VNIKD
+265 SNIKN
-270 SYNNILKRSLRPE
+270 SYNDILKRSLGPR
-283 AGAEDVS
+283 AGAQDVS
-290 FNDKTTTIS
+290 ISDKTTTIS
-299 YQPIIIDGK
+299 YRPIIIDGK

-327 LIDQQKNFS
+327 LIEQQKNFS
-336 TLVVMVIGA
+336 TMVVIIIGA
-345 LAIGI
+345 IAIGI
-350 AFVILSW
+350 AFIILSW

-362 TSVTNRTLELK
+362 TSVMNRTFELK
-373 TANDS
+373 RANDS
-378 LTESNRLLADANE
+378 LIESNRLLEAANE
-391 QLKVHDKMQK
+391 QLKVHDRMQK

-425 ERQFSSEDV
+425 ERQFDNDDP

-462 VTRIESKSLR
+462 VTRIESKSLK
-472 LHKEK
+472 LNKEK
-477 FNLKDVVCGSLADV
+477 FNLKDIVLSNLADI
-491 KRYDNERSKFPD
+491 KRFEYEGSGFPD
-503 VRYTPKDI
+503 IKYTPKDI
-511 FLEADKG
+511 IVNADKG
-518 RLTQVITN
+518 RLSQVIAN

-533 FTDNG
+533 FTDKG
-538 VITIDTTESDKE
+538 VITIKTSAADGE
-550 VIVSI
+550 VIASI
-555 RDTGSGIGPEIFPK
+555 RDSGSGIDPEIFPK

-587 ISKSIME
+587 ISKSIIE
-594 SHGGRIWAENNQFGP
+594 SHGGKIWAENNRFEP

-616 LPAANSCLD
+616 LPAVDNGLD

>member
-1 MYSADHYTHGTLV
+1 MINSLF
-14 IDTLLSKSNIGL
+14 SKSNIGL

-33 AIILSV
+33 ATILSI

-52 AGIASDDV
+52 AGISSEDV
-60 RTNAKIEAYHLS
+60 RSNARIEAYHLS

-84 NFRALTNSLPVLN
+84 NLEALTNSVPLLYSDNQTVR
-97 AETDTIQFLLN
+97 FLLN
-108 NAQDSTS
+108 NAQDSTR

-122 LLDSNGKVISSS
+122 LIDSSGKVISWS
-134 NKSGTELEYESG
+134 NSGDSELQLQRDS
-146 LDLRNM
+146 DLSKM
-152 EYYLIPR
+152 DYYLSPR
-159 NTQLPYYSTVNQ
+159 NTEMPYYSTVIR
-171 SPDGAKIFISF
+171 SPSGDKIFISF
-182 PIFDQ
+182 PILSSS
-187 KTDVAGDTSGIN
+187 VDTARN
-199 TTRGIQGVIV
+199 TNTSNATESFRGVIV
-209 SAIDVERVGSFLQ
+209 SAIDVNRVGKFLQ
-222 DKLSPEL
+222 DRLSPEL
-229 ISNVG
+229 VSNVG

-265 VNIKD
+265 SNIKN
-270 SYNNILKRSLRPE
+270 SYNDILKRSLGPR
-283 AGAEDVS
+283 AGAQDVS
-290 FNDKTTTIS
+290 ISDKTTTIS
-299 YQPIIIDGK
+299 YRPIIIDGK

-336 TLVVMVIGA
+336 TMVVIIIGA
-345 LAIGI
+345 IAIGI
-350 AFVILSW
+350 AFIILSW

-362 TSVTNRTLELK
+362 TSVMNRTLELK
-373 TANDS
+373 RANDS
-378 LTESNRLLADANE
+378 LIESNRLLEAANE
-391 QLKVHDKMQK
+391 QLKVHDRMQK

-425 ERQFSSEDV
+425 ERQFDNDDP

-462 VTRIESKSLR
+462 VTRIESKSLK
-472 LHKEK
+472 LNKEK
-477 FNLKDVVCGSLADV
+477 FNLKDIILSNLADI
-491 KRYDNERSKFPD
+491 KRFEYEGSVFPD
-503 VRYTPKDI
+503 IKYTPKDI
-511 FLEADKG
+511 IVNADKG
-518 RLTQVITN
+518 RLSQVIAN

-533 FTDNG
+533 FTDKG
-538 VITIDTTESDKE
+538 VISIETSESDGE
-550 VIVSI
+550 VIATI
-555 RDTGSGIGPEIFPK
+555 RDSGSGIDPEIFPK

-587 ISKSIME
+587 ISKSIIE
-594 SHGGRIWAENNQFGP
+594 SHGGKIWAENNRFEP
-609 GATFYFS
+609 GAAFYFS
-616 LPAANSCLD
+616 LPAVDNGLD

>member
-1 MYSADHYTHGTLV
+1 MINSLF
-14 IDTLLSKSNIGL
+14 SKSNIGL

-33 AIILSV
+33 ATILSI

-52 AGIASDDV
+52 AGISSEDV
-60 RTNAKIEAYHLS
+60 RSNARIEAYHLS

-84 NFRALTNSLPVLN
+84 NLEALTNSVPLLYSDNQTVK
-97 AETDTIQFLLN
+97 FLLN
-108 NAQDSTS
+108 NAQDSTR

-122 LLDSNGKVISSS
+122 LIDSNGKVISWS
-134 NKSGTELEYESG
+134 NSGDSELQLQRD
-146 LDLRNM
+146 LDLSKM
-152 EYYLIPR
+152 EYYLSPR
-159 NTQLPYYSTVNQ
+159 NTEMPYYSTVIR
-171 SPDGAKIFISF
+171 SPSGDKIFISF
-182 PIFDQ
+182 PILSSSVD
-187 KTDVAGDTSGIN
+187 TARNTDTSN
-199 TTRGIQGVIV
+199 ATESFRGVIV
-209 SAIDVERVGSFLQ
+209 SAIDVNRVGKFLQ
-222 DKLSPEL
+222 DRLSPEL
-229 ISNVG
+229 VSNVG

-265 VNIKD
+265 SNIKN
-270 SYNNILKRSLRPE
+270 SYNDILKRSLGPR
-283 AGAEDVS
+283 AGAQDVS
-290 FNDKTTTIS
+290 ISDKTTTIS
-299 YQPIIIDGK
+299 YRPIIIDGK

-336 TLVVMVIGA
+336 TMVVIIIGA
-345 LAIGI
+345 IAIGI
-350 AFVILSW
+350 AFIILSW

-362 TSVTNRTLELK
+362 TSVMNRTLELK
-373 TANDS
+373 RANDS
-378 LTESNRLLADANE
+378 LIESNRLLEAANE
-391 QLKVHDKMQK
+391 QLKVHDRMQK

-425 ERQFSSEDV
+425 ERQFDNDDP

-462 VTRIESKSLR
+462 VTRIESKSLK
-472 LHKEK
+472 LNKEK
-477 FNLKDVVCGSLADV
+477 FNLKDIILSNLADI
-491 KRYDNERSKFPD
+491 KRFEYEGSGFPD
-503 VRYTPKDI
+503 IKYTPKDI
-511 FLEADKG
+511 IVNADKG
-518 RLTQVITN
+518 RLSQVIAN

-533 FTDNG
+533 FTDKG
-538 VITIDTTESDKE
+538 VISIETSESDGE
-550 VIVSI
+550 VIATI
-555 RDTGSGIGPEIFPK
+555 RDSGSGIDPDIFPK

-587 ISKSIME
+587 ISKSIIE
-594 SHGGRIWAENNQFGP
+594 SHGGKIWAENNRFEP

-616 LPAANSCLD
+616 LPAVDNGLD

>member
-1 MYSADHYTHGTLV
+1 MINSLF
-14 IDTLLSKSNIGL
+14 SKSNIGL

-33 AIILSV
+33 ATILSI

-52 AGIASDDV
+52 AGISSEDV
-60 RTNAKIEAYHLS
+60 RSNARIEAYHLS

-84 NFRALTNSLPVLN
+84 NLEALTNSVPLLYSDNQTVK
-97 AETDTIQFLLN
+97 FLLN
-108 NAQDSTS
+108 NAQDSTR

-122 LLDSNGKVISSS
+122 LIDSNGKVISWS
-134 NKSGTELEYESG
+134 NSGDSELQLQRD
-146 LDLRNM
+146 LDLSKM
-152 EYYLIPR
+152 EYYLSPR
-159 NTQLPYYSTVNQ
+159 NTEMPYYSTVIR
-171 SPDGAKIFISF
+171 SPSGDKIFISF
-182 PIFDQ
+182 PILISS
-187 KTDVAGDTSGIN
+187 VDTARN
-199 TTRGIQGVIV
+199 TNTSNATESFRGVIV
-209 SAIDVERVGSFLQ
+209 SAIDVNRVGKFLQ
-222 DKLSPEL
+222 DRLSPEL
-229 ISNVG
+229 VSNVG

-265 VNIKD
+265 SNIKN
-270 SYNNILKRSLRPE
+270 SYNDILKRSLGPR
-283 AGAEDVS
+283 AGAQDVS
-290 FNDKTTTIS
+290 ISDKTTTIS
-299 YQPIIIDGK
+299 YRPIIIDGK

-336 TLVVMVIGA
+336 TMVVIIIGA
-345 LAIGI
+345 IAIGI
-350 AFVILSW
+350 AFIILSW

-362 TSVTNRTLELK
+362 TSVMNRTLELK
-373 TANDS
+373 RANDS
-378 LTESNRLLADANE
+378 LIESNRLLEAANE
-391 QLKVHDKMQK
+391 QLKVHDRMQK

-425 ERQFSSEDV
+425 ERQFDNDDP

-462 VTRIESKSLR
+462 VTRIESKSLK
-472 LHKEK
+472 LNKEK
-477 FNLKDVVCGSLADV
+477 FNLKDIILSNLADI
-491 KRYDNERSKFPD
+491 KRFEYEGSGFPD
-503 VRYTPKDI
+503 IKYTPKDI
-511 FLEADKG
+511 IVNADKG
-518 RLTQVITN
+518 RLSQVIAN

-533 FTDNG
+533 FTDKG
-538 VITIDTTESDKE
+538 VISIETSESDGE
-550 VIVSI
+550 VIATI
-555 RDTGSGIGPEIFPK
+555 RDSGSGIDPEIFPK

-587 ISKSIME
+587 ISKSIIE
-594 SHGGRIWAENNQFGP
+594 SHGGKIWAENNRFEP

-616 LPAANSCLD
+616 LPAVDNGLD

>member
-1 MYSADHYTHGTLV
+1 V
-14 IDTLLSKSNIGL
+14 INSLFSKSNIGL

-33 AIILSV
+33 ATILSI

-52 AGIASDDV
+52 AGIASEDV
-60 RTNAKIEAYHLS
+60 RSNARIEAYHLS

-84 NFRALTNSLPVLN
+84 NLEALTNSVPLLYSDNQTVK
-97 AETDTIQFLLN
+97 FLLN
-108 NAQDSTS
+108 NAQDSTR

-122 LLDSNGKVISSS
+122 LLDSNGKVISWSNSS
-134 NKSGTELEYESG
+134 DSDLQLQRD
-146 LDLRNM
+146 LDLSKM
-152 EYYLIPR
+152 EYYLAPR
-159 NTQLPYYSTVNQ
+159 NTKMPYYSTVNR
-171 SPDGAKIFISF
+171 SPSGDKIFISF
-182 PIFDQ
+182 PILSTSVDTARN
-187 KTDVAGDTSGIN
+187 TDTPN
-199 TTRGIQGVIV
+199 TTGSFRGVIV
-209 SAIDVERVGSFLQ
+209 SAIDVNRVGKFLQ
-222 DKLSPEL
+222 DRLSPEL
-229 ISNVG
+229 VSNVG

-265 VNIKD
+265 SNIKN
-270 SYNNILKRSLRPE
+270 SYNDILKRSLGPR
-283 AGAEDVS
+283 AGAQDVS
-290 FNDKTTTIS
+290 ISDKTTTIS
-299 YQPIIIDGK
+299 YRPIIIDGK

-336 TLVVMVIGA
+336 TMVVIIIGA
-345 LAIGI
+345 IAIGI
-350 AFVILSW
+350 AFIILSW

-362 TSVTNRTLELK
+362 TSVMNRTLELK
-373 TANDS
+373 RANDS
-378 LTESNRLLADANE
+378 LIESNRLLEAANE
-391 QLKVHDKMQK
+391 QLKVHDRMQK

-425 ERQFSSEDV
+425 ERQFDNDDP

-462 VTRIESKSLR
+462 VTRIESKSLK
-472 LHKEK
+472 LNKEK
-477 FNLKDVVCGSLADV
+477 FNLKDIVLSNLVDIKRFEYEGSG
-491 KRYDNERSKFPD
+491 FPD
-503 VRYTPKDI
+503 IKYTPKDI
-511 FLEADKG
+511 IVNADKG
-518 RLTQVITN
+518 RLSQVIAN

-533 FTDNG
+533 FTDKG
-538 VITIDTTESDKE
+538 VITIKTSESDGE
-550 VIVSI
+550 VIASI
-555 RDTGSGIGPEIFPK
+555 RDSGSGIDPEIFPK

-587 ISKSIME
+587 ISKSIIE
-594 SHGGRIWAENNQFGP
+594 SHGGKIWAENNRFEP

-616 LPAANSCLD
+616 LPAVDNGLD

>member
-1 MYSADHYTHGTLV
+1 MINSLF
-14 IDTLLSKSNIGL
+14 SKSNIGL

-33 AIILSV
+33 ATILSI

-52 AGIASDDV
+52 AGIASEDV
-60 RTNAKIEAYHLS
+60 RSNARIEAYHLS

-84 NFRALTNSLPVLN
+84 NLEALTNSVPLLYSDNQTVK
-97 AETDTIQFLLN
+97 FLLN
-108 NAQDSTS
+108 NAQDSTR

-122 LLDSNGKVISSS
+122 LLDSNGKVISWSNSS
-134 NKSGTELEYESG
+134 DSELQLQRD
-146 LDLRNM
+146 LDLSKM
-152 EYYLIPR
+152 EYYLAPR
-159 NTQLPYYSTVNQ
+159 NTKMPYYSTVNR
-171 SPDGAKIFISF
+171 SPSGDKIFISF
-182 PIFDQ
+182 PILSTSVDTARN
-187 KTDVAGDTSGIN
+187 TDTPN
-199 TTRGIQGVIV
+199 TTESFRGVIV
-209 SAIDVERVGSFLQ
+209 SAIDVNRVGKFLQ
-222 DKLSPEL
+222 DRLSPEL
-229 ISNVG
+229 VSNVG

-265 VNIKD
+265 SNIKN
-270 SYNNILKRSLRPE
+270 SYNDILKRSLGPR
-283 AGAEDVS
+283 AGAQDVS
-290 FNDKTTTIS
+290 ISDKTTTIS
-299 YQPIIIDGK
+299 YRPIIIDGK

-327 LIDQQKNFS
+327 LIEQQKNFS
-336 TLVVMVIGA
+336 TMVVIIIGA
-345 LAIGI
+345 IAIGI
-350 AFVILSW
+350 AFIILSW

-362 TSVTNRTLELK
+362 TSVMNRTLELK
-373 TANDS
+373 RANDS
-378 LTESNRLLADANE
+378 LIESNRLLEAANE
-391 QLKVHDKMQK
+391 QLKVHDRMQK

-425 ERQFSSEDV
+425 ERQFDNDDP

-462 VTRIESKSLR
+462 VTRIESKSLK
-472 LHKEK
+472 LNKEK
-477 FNLKDVVCGSLADV
+477 FNLKDIVLSNLADI
-491 KRYDNERSKFPD
+491 KRFEYEGSGFPD
-503 VRYTPKDI
+503 IKYTPKDI
-511 FLEADKG
+511 IVNADKG
-518 RLTQVITN
+518 RLSQVIAN

-533 FTDNG
+533 FTDKG
-538 VITIDTTESDKE
+538 VITIKTSASDGE
-550 VIVSI
+550 VIASI
-555 RDTGSGIGPEIFPK
+555 RDSGSGIDPEIFPK

-587 ISKSIME
+587 ISKSIIE
-594 SHGGRIWAENNQFGP
+594 SHGGKIWAENNRFEP

-616 LPAANSCLD
+616 LPAVDNGLD